1 MIIGI
6 LIVSILLVVIGI
18 YLSANY
24 VECFEGTDDIIVF
37 VLEIM
42 GVIGIIGG
50 VIALFILINDVK
62 QLDIVDK
69 KIQMYQEENNK
80 IESDIDILVKQYIE
94 YEQDT
99 FKNAKQESSMVL
111 VNLYPEL
118 KSNELVQEQIK
129 VYTNNNYQIKK
140 LKEQKLDYE
149 LAKWWLYFGK
159 VKCENNE

>member
-1 MIIGI
+1 MVIVI
-6 LIVSILLVVIGI
+6 LIVSILLVIIGI
-18 YLSANY
+18 YISANY
-24 VECFEGTDDIIVF
+24 IECLDGIEDIIGF
-37 VLEIM
+37 VLETI

-50 VIALFILINDVK
+50 FIALFILINDVK

-94 YEQDT
+94 YEQNT

-118 KSNELVQEQIK
+118 KSNELVQQQIK

-140 LKEQKLDYE
+140 LKEHKLDYQVS
-149 LAKWWLYFGK
+149 KWWLYFGK
-159 VKCENNE
+159 VE